1 MSPTQK
7 NQFSIKTLNEHSL
20 GPGPFHGQSK
30 FFIPM
35 NLREQRTNHWSLVLV
50 DILTKKVI
58 VYDSLNPTEVTP
70 EVSGNISKFLNC
82 IIERPGIGL
91 ENYPENNDEIEVIY
105 DPLVENA
112 NFEFIIEDTVRQPD
126 SSSCGIYLILNLLQ
140 QINIIDFKLENDSS
154 FVKLIKDIM
163 IHDYLS
169 FNEGGGFSMGIL
181 AEPVNNL

>member
-1 MSPTQK
+1 MSHMSPTQK

-91 ENYPENNDEIEVIY
+91 ENNPENNDDIEVIY

-112 NFEFIIEDTVRQPD
+112 NALLMLCFKLLLKIQSVNPIPAAVEFI
-126 SSSCGIYLILNLLQ
+126 
-140 QINIIDFKLENDSS
+140 
-154 FVKLIKDIM
+154 
-163 IHDYLS
+163 
-169 FNEGGGFSMGIL
+169 
-181 AEPVNNL
+181 

>member
-1 MSPTQK
+1 M
-7 NQFSIKTLNEHSL
+7 I
-20 GPGPFHGQSK
+20 
-30 FFIPM
+30 
-35 NLREQRTNHWSLVLV
+35 
-50 DILTKKVI
+50 
-58 VYDSLNPTEVTP
+58 
-70 EVSGNISKFLNC
+70 
-82 IIERPGIGL
+82 
-91 ENYPENNDEIEVIY
+91 
-105 DPLVENA
+105 LVENA

-140 QINIIDFKLENDSS
+140 QINLIDFKLENDSS